1 MYEFNYCIIILYKAR
16 SCTRHLK
23 SPTDAAENGIG
34 RRRKREEPGTGPA
47 DKTHPTGTEDT
58 EKFLA
63 KESVPEDVQYEFF
76 FMESFA
82 NLTEGSRY
90 NAGHRQQEMIRSCV
104 FKGRNCPDK

>member
-1 MYEFNYCIIILYKAR
+1 M
-16 SCTRHLK
+16 
-23 SPTDAAENGIG
+23 
-34 RRRKREEPGTGPA
+34 
-47 DKTHPTGTEDT
+47 DKTKTDDTEKTKTDYTEKTKTDDT

-76 FMESFA
+76 FVEAFA
-82 NLTEGSRY
+82 NLTEDSRY

>member
-1 MYEFNYCIIILYKAR
+1 M
-16 SCTRHLK
+16 
-23 SPTDAAENGIG
+23 
-34 RRRKREEPGTGPA
+34 
-47 DKTHPTGTEDT
+47 DKTHSTASEKKTEEKTETET

-63 KESVPEDVQYEFF
+63 KESVPEDIQYEFF
-76 FMESFA
+76 FMEAFA

>member
-1 MYEFNYCIIILYKAR
+1 MHKNKAR
-16 SCTRHLK
+16 SCIRHLT
-23 SPTDAAENGIG
+23 PTDAAGNGIG
-34 RRRKREEPGTGPA
+34 KRRKREEKTETGPSEET
-47 DKTHPTGTEDT
+47 KTHPKATATEDT

-76 FMESFA
+76 FMEAFA
-82 NLTEGSRY
+82 NLTEDSRY

>member
-1 MYEFNYCIIILYKAR
+1 M
-16 SCTRHLK
+16 
-23 SPTDAAENGIG
+23 NGIG
-34 RRRKREEPGTGPA
+34 TRRKREEKTETGPV
-47 DKTHPTGTEDT
+47 DKTHSTVTEKKTEEKTETET

-63 KESVPEDVQYEFF
+63 KESVPEDIQYEFF
-76 FMESFA
+76 FMEAFA